1 MEKTSFEEGQ
11 AVAHGQLTLERERAG
26 RLLTLGIRF
35 FLAAALTASQTPGGR
50 APFALGWAAAA
61 GPGLEGGA
69 ALAGA
74 VVGAAL
80 FLDFADALP
89 FLAAAVLIVTAS
101 TALAGTWFLARP
113 RRAALTAVGL
123 FVTVE
128 GIYILQAL
136 SPLAQL
142 EECLAAAGLLGA
154 SALLFYPLLQGDD
167 ARRTAG
173 GQSLTG
179 DQGLTG
185 GQGLAGGL
193 VFLAGALLAAVEDI
207 EFLGFSPARALLC
220 LLVALSAYDRGPTAG
235 AAYGLGLGL
244 TAELC
249 GSRLALT
256 AAFGLAGLA
265 AGSRQGRNRAGAAAA
280 FLLAIGAA
288 ALAEGAPLPLLIE
301 AAAGL
306 VLFLALP
313 GRLVSGKRVRPAIP
327 LTPPLDRAADSS
339 APWRK
344 RLDRAAAALRD
355 LYDSMGRAAPQNT
368 DENPAIIFDR
378 SAEKVCRGCAL
389 CDLCWQKDYTGTF
402 NAMNDATPYLLE
414 RGRALA
420 KDFPDYFSG
429 RCIHLPELL
438 NAINGELSAFL
449 LRRQYRRELEETR
462 RSARGQYAQLSE
474 LLSATAAGLEA
485 SAPAMVADKP
495 CRVGAALRP
504 KEGETVCGD
513 TVASFQTDRGLWC
526 LVLADG
532 MGSGEP
538 ARKESAL
545 ICRLLQQFLE
555 AGVAPEA
562 ALKTLNSAMALRGA
576 DTGSFTTVDLCVYD
590 PRAQEA
596 AFYKFGAA
604 PSYLK
609 RGGVVRRVTGASL
622 PVGLQ
627 GTQPDVTRAPLVP
640 GGFAVMVSDGVADPE
655 KDEWLLDL
663 LAGWTGDDP
672 QELAG
677 LILAESVRREH
688 LRDDCGIQVLYCPET
703 GKREV

>member
-1 MEKTSFEEGQ
+1 M
-11 AVAHGQLTLERERAG
+11 AHGQLTLERERAG
-26 RLLTLGIRF
+26 RALTLGIRF
-35 FLAAALTASQTPGGR
+35 FLAAALTAGQTPGGG
-50 APFALGWAAAA
+50 APFALGWIASA

-89 FLAAAVLIVTAS
+89 FLAVAVLLVTAS
-101 TALAGTWFLARP
+101 TALAGTWLLGRP
-113 RRAALTAVGL
+113 RNAALTAVGL
-123 FVTVE
+123 FVAVE
-128 GIYILQAL
+128 GIYILQSL
-136 SPLAQL
+136 SPLARL

-154 SALLFYPLLQGDD
+154 SVLFFHPLL
-167 ARRTAG
+167 RG
-173 GQSLTG
+173 GEGIGS
-179 DQGLTG
+179 
-185 GQGLAGGL
+185 GQGLASGII
-193 VFLAGALLAAVEDI
+193 FLAGALLTAVEDV
-207 EFLGFSPARALLC
+207 ELLGFSPARAALC
-220 LLVALSAYDRGPTAG
+220 LLVALAAYDRGPAAG
-235 AAYGLGLGL
+235 AAFGLGLGL
-244 TAELC
+244 AAELC
-249 GSRLALT
+249 GSRLGLT
-256 AAFGLAGLA
+256 AALGLAGLA
-265 AGSRQGRNRAGAAAA
+265 AGSRQGKRRTG
-280 FLLAIGAA
+280 A
-288 ALAEGAPLPLLIE
+288 ALAFLAAAGMAALAAGQPLPLLAE

-306 VLFLALP
+306 GIFLALP
-313 GRLVSGKRVRPAIP
+313 GRLVTGKRVKPAVP
-327 LTPPLDRAADSS
+327 PPLQDGRKDPP

-344 RLDRAAAALRD
+344 RLEGAAAALRD
-355 LYDSMGRAAPQNT
+355 LYDSMGRAAPQNV
-368 DENPAIIFDR
+368 DENPAILFDR
-378 SAEKVCRGCAL
+378 SAEKVCRGCSL
-389 CDLCWQKDYTGTF
+389 CELCWQKDYTGTF

-420 KDFPDYFSG
+420 KDFPDYFTM
-429 RCIHLPELL
+429 RCIHLPDLL

-449 LRRQYRRELEETR
+449 LRRQYRRQLEETR

-474 LLSATAAGLEA
+474 LLTATAAGLEA
-485 SAPAMVADKP
+485 SAPAMGADKP
-495 CRVGAALRP
+495 CQIGAALRP
-504 KEGETVCGD
+504 KEGEAVCGD
-513 TVASFQTDRGLWC
+513 TVSSFRTDRGLWC

-532 MGSGEP
+532 MGSGES

-562 ALKTLNSAMALRGA
+562 ALKTLNSAMSLRGA

-590 PRAQEA
+590 PGAREA

-627 GTQPDVTRAPLVP
+627 GTPPDVTRAPLAP
-640 GGFAVMVSDGVADPE
+640 GGFAVMISDGVADPAA
-655 KDEWLLDL
+655 DEWLLDL

-677 LILAESVRREH
+677 LILAESVKRER
-688 LRDDCGIQVLYCPET
+688 LRDDCGVQVLYCPET
-703 GKREV
+703 GAREV